1 MLETLRELRDSD
13 VGVELPLIS
22 ASLDAI
28 RKYRL
33 AKDRGK

>member
-1 MLETLRELRDSD
+1 MMETLREFRDSD

-28 RKYRL
+28 RKYRQ
-33 AKDRGK
+33 ARDRGK